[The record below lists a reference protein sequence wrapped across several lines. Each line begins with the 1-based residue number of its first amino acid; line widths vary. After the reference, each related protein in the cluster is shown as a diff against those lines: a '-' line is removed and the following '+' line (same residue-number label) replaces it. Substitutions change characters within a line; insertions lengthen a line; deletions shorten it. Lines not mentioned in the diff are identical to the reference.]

1 MWKAR
6 KRELCDRIY
15 EIEKKLDIYEQRA
28 MNQSYGSFSQV
39 DGSGHQAIVDNN
51 SPVSKASKQDTLKN
65 DNSEGA
71 PSPNDY
77 VGFGPSIRVK

>member
-1 MWKAR
+1 MWKER
-6 KRELCDRIY
+6 KGELINRIN
-15 EIEKKLDIYEQRA
+15 EIEKKLDMYENRA

-39 DGSGHQAIVDNN
+39 DGSGHQAIVDNH

-77 VGFGPSIRVK
+77 SNFGPSIRVK